1 MKRITLEV
9 TGMTCGHCEQAV
21 ARALQQ
27 VEGVERVAVSHAKG
41 RATVDAVPTSNPQ
54 RLVEAV
60 QEEGY
65 EAKVI

>member
-27 VEGVERVAVSHAKG
+27 VEGIERVAVSHAKG
-41 RATVDAVPTSNPQ
+41 RATVDAASTADSQ
-54 RLVEAV
+54 RLVQAV